1 MIDGN
6 MDALNKHLKERED
19 TSLAFER
26 LIGGSLDDY
35 LNDINAL
42 IDDAKSIA
50 KVYEGHDFED
60 EAVEFLKDGVEL

>member
-6 MDALNKHLKERED
+6 MDALNKHMKKQD
-19 TSLAFER
+19 DATQAFER

-35 LNDINAL
+35 LTDINAL

-50 KVYEGHDFED
+50 KDYEGHDFED